1 MSPRRRG
8 RVMIAAAVALV
19 SVVVVPVS
27 AEGWSPLSF
36 LMGHSVPADSGNSS
50 DADSGDTNSSD
61 TNSSDTNRSDTA
73 GEASSTTSLLR
84 WKGLHII
91 RPIIPSPRP
100 PPPPRPPASPP
111 APPQPPPDLDRKRA
125 PPPPPL
131 VHGPADSLPLPPS
144 QNSFFCGDRHW
155 PASMLSTSPRDCQA
169 AVAALQRSRKD
180 GSLLVYFA
188 WSEGLG
194 YCFGC
199 SRDEVADAQPDS
211 RFVLYETFAP
221 EFRVGSAD
229 ASAGSTSCYD
239 LLHWLSPGLLGC
251 AELEERGLCLA
262 GLVVD
267 VRVNGGWRGG
277 YPERSCCACGGG
289 QPSERSSSP
298 PLSPPVPRRSGD
310 GGACRDLPS
319 NARGGASG
327 ERALLWTEPSG
338 LGCDVYEDQ
347 AWCADAHISRF
358 AGPAHNNPE
367 VHCCACGGGS
377 REDEQ
382 AIRAALPPVEH
393 LGCVELGSDLNE
405 LPLMLQSARVFSF
418 AVVDLGQIAGAKRH
432 RGRTAVSLCSEIC
445 VAFTYF
451 AVGPHTK
458 GGGTECV
465 CYSLDSTIVPL
476 TRDCNLEGGDP
487 TSIHVFAHDPRPVQN
502 LLGKEDGAMGGGS
515 FFTGLGAAERAERA
529 LARTRERIAAGPALF
544 AGQRLSEQRRAPWLA
559 VEGARDALATQQPV
573 PRASLRPP
581 LLGGAALLVL
591 AAAAALG
598 TARARNRLARRRRS
612 AVGSGGECTVGASR
626 ADPLQL
632 L

>member
-1 MSPRRRG
+1 
-8 RVMIAAAVALV
+8 MIAAAVALV

-131 VHGPADSLPLPPS
+131 VHGPAALARLDALDL
-144 QNSFFCGDRHW
+144 
-155 PASMLSTSPRDCQA
+155 AADCQA

-251 AELEERGLCLA
+251 AELEERG
-262 GLVVD
+262 
-267 VRVNGGWRGG
+267 
-277 YPERSCCACGGG
+277 
-289 QPSERSSSP
+289 
-298 PLSPPVPRRSGD
+298 
-310 GGACRDLPS
+310 
-319 NARGGASG
+319 
-327 ERALLWTEPSG
+327 
-338 LGCDVYEDQ
+338 
-347 AWCADAHISRF
+347 
-358 AGPAHNNPE
+358 
-367 VHCCACGGGS
+367 
-377 REDEQ
+377 
-382 AIRAALPPVEH
+382 
-393 LGCVELGSDLNE
+393 
-405 LPLMLQSARVFSF
+405 
-418 AVVDLGQIAGAKRH
+418 
-432 RGRTAVSLCSEIC
+432 
-445 VAFTYF
+445 
-451 AVGPHTK
+451 
-458 GGGTECV
+458 
-465 CYSLDSTIVPL
+465 
-476 TRDCNLEGGDP
+476 
-487 TSIHVFAHDPRPVQN
+487 
-502 LLGKEDGAMGGGS
+502 
-515 FFTGLGAAERAERA
+515 
-529 LARTRERIAAGPALF
+529 
-544 AGQRLSEQRRAPWLA
+544 
-559 VEGARDALATQQPV
+559 
-573 PRASLRPP
+573 
-581 LLGGAALLVL
+581 
-591 AAAAALG
+591 
-598 TARARNRLARRRRS
+598 
-612 AVGSGGECTVGASR
+612 
-626 ADPLQL
+626 
-632 L
+632 